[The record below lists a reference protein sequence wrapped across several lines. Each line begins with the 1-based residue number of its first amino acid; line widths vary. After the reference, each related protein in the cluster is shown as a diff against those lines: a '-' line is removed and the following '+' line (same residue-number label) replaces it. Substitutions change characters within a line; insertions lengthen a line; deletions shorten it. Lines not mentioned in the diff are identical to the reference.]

1 MFRLEMPKVNL
12 AAVGW
17 SQTSGVGTD
26 EGRPIGHAIAVDVH
40 LGGGASRSG
49 NGKDAPSST

>member
-1 MFRLEMPKVNL
+1 
-12 AAVGW
+12 VGW